1 MSTETVRKDWFR
13 LQSFLGRDMRWK
25 ARYQYEQLQMML
37 NALESRTGPIKG
49 KRILDIGCGKFYP
62 FTLLF
67 NSLGGK
73 VTGIDMLYVA
83 ANESLV
89 WKYKSILKR
98 NGLRS
103 LTEELLYKLSFK
115 ERAYYQALKQVSAFP
130 LTTEGITF
138 GQMSA
143 EDMSFPDETFDIVV
157 SVATFE
163 HIADMLRAVSELSR
177 VMKRG
182 AIAYVDINLFTS
194 PSGGHHFNWRNTA
207 KVPPWDHLRQRR
219 LPFTVYL
226 NEMREHEYLE
236 VFERE
241 FDILDVIDIDKGE
254 GRGLLTPEIR
264 AELSDYSEEELTKY
278 GIAIIGQKDKENRD
292 G

>member
-1 MSTETVRKDWFR
+1 MSTEAIRKDWLR

-25 ARYQYEQLQMML
+25 ARYQYEQFQVML
-37 NALESRTGPIKG
+37 NVLERCVGPVSG

-67 NSLGGK
+67 NSLGNQ
-73 VTGIDMLYVA
+73 VTGIDILYIA
-83 ANESLV
+83 AKESLV
-89 WKYKSILKR
+89 RRYHRILR
-98 NGLRS
+98 RDGLRS
-103 LTEELLYKLSFK
+103 LTEELLYKFSFK
-115 ERAYYQALKQVSAFP
+115 ERSYYQALKQVSAFP

-163 HIADMLRAVSELSR
+163 HIADMPRAVSELSR

-182 AIAYVDINLFTS
+182 AIAYIDINLFTS
-194 PSGGHHFNWRNTA
+194 PSGGHHFNWPNTA
-207 KVPPWDHLRQRR
+207 KVPSWDHLRQRR

-236 VFERE
+236 MFGGKLKIIEVTDIEKGQGRE
-241 FDILDVIDIDKGE
+241 
-254 GRGLLTPEIR
+254 LLTPEIR

-278 GIAIIGQKDKENRD
+278 GIAIIGQKDKENGD